1 MVWWERLIGLTK
13 STLKKVLGR
22 ARISLTTLQTLVV
35 QVEAVLNDRPLTYV
49 SSDIAD
55 SSLPCMTVDE
65 EEIDDPT
72 YGSAR
77 DVDRRAK

>member
-1 MVWWERLIGLTK
+1 M
-13 STLKKVLGR
+13 
-22 ARISLTTLQTLVV
+22 
-35 QVEAVLNDRPLTYV
+35 NNHPLTYV

-55 SSLPCMTVDE
+55 SEPLAPLHLLCGCRISSLPYMAVDE

-77 DVDRRAK
+77 DVNHKAK